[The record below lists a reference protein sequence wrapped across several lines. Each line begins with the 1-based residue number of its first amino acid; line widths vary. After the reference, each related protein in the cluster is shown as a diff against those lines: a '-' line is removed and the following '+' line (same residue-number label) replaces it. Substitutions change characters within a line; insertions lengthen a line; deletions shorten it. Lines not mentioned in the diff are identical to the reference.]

1 MEKKKQDLKKKEN
14 KEELENPRD
23 QFMVISKDDMRKRG
37 WEELDFIIVSGD
49 AYVDHP
55 SFGTA
60 IIARVLEDAGF
71 KVGIIAQPD
80 WRSTADFKKLGKP
93 KFGFLVTAGNMDSMV
108 NHYSVSKNHRSYDN
122 YSPGGESGQRPDR
135 ATIVYSNRLREAYG
149 EIPIIIGGIEASLRR
164 FAYYDYWDDSV
175 RRSLLFDSR
184 ADLLVYG
191 MGEKQILKIA
201 ENLEAGLEIKYINY
215 LPGTAF
221 IADELESLYDYE
233 LLPSYE
239 EVKSSKKQYAYAYK
253 IEYLEQD
260 PIRGQQLVQQHGNRY
275 LVQNPPVEPLSQ
287 EELDHIY
294 TLPYQR
300 DYHPAYE
307 RDGGVPAIKEVKF
320 SLVSSRGCFGA
331 CSFCA
336 ISFHQGKMMTA
347 RSKKSLVKEAKQIIA
362 MDDFKG
368 YIHDVGGPT
377 ANFRK
382 PSCSDQLSRGMCKGK
397 ECMFPDPCSKLEVDH
412 EEYFEILRELRKLPG
427 VKKVFVRS
435 GIRFDYLL
443 EDEGSRKYLKELAA
457 HHVSGQLKVAP
468 EHVSDKVL
476 GYMGKPGIEVFDKF
490 RKAFYQVNQ
499 EIGLEQ
505 YLIPYFISSHPG
517 SRLED
522 AVELAEYLR
531 DINHHPDQVQD
542 FYPTPGT
549 MATAMYYSGYNPR
562 TMEEV
567 YVAKSKEAKK
577 MQRALL
583 QYHKKE
589 NQQIVR
595 KALKMAGRKD
605 LIGYDKKSLVPP
617 TH

>member
-1 MEKKKQDLKKKEN
+1 MKKKSQNSKN
-14 KEELENPRD
+14 QEEQEIENPRD

-49 AYVDHP
+49 AYLDHP
-55 SFGTA
+55 SFGIA

-93 KFGFLVTAGNMDSMV
+93 KYGFLVSAGNMDSMV
-108 NHYSVSKNHRSYDN
+108 NHYSVSKNRRSYDN
-122 YSPGGESGQRPDR
+122 YSPGGESGHRPDR

-233 LLPSYE
+233 ILPSYE
-239 EVKSSKKQYAYAYK
+239 EVKNNKKQYAYAYK

-275 LVQNPPVEPLSQ
+275 LVQNPPVEPLNQ

-294 TLPYQR
+294 SLPYQR

-307 RDGGVPAIKEVKF
+307 RAGGVPAIKEVKF

-347 RSKKSLVKEAKQIIA
+347 RSKESLIEEAKKIIE

-382 PSCSDQLSRGMCKGK
+382 KSCSDQLSRGMCKGK
-397 ECMFPDPCSKLEVDH
+397 ECMFPAPCSKLEVEH
-412 EEYFEILRELRKLPG
+412 EDYFEILRELRKLPG

-443 EDEGSRKYLKELAA
+443 EDDQSRKYLKELAA

-476 GYMGKPGIEVFDKF
+476 SYMGKPGIEVFDKF
-490 RKAFYQVNQ
+490 RKAFYQVNE

-549 MATAMYYSGYNPR
+549 MATAMYYSGYDPR

-567 YVAKSKEAKK
+567 YVAKSAEAKK

-583 QYHKKE
+583 QYHKKQ
-589 NQQIVR
+589 NHQIVR

-605 LIGYDKKSLVPP
+605 LIGYDKNSLVPP

>member
-287 EELDHIY
+287 AELDHIY

-331 CSFCA
+331 CSFLC
-336 ISFHQGKMMTA
+336 
-347 RSKKSLVKEAKQIIA
+347 
-362 MDDFKG
+362 
-368 YIHDVGGPT
+368 YI
-377 ANFRK
+377 F
-382 PSCSDQLSRGMCKGK
+382 S
-397 ECMFPDPCSKLEVDH
+397 
-412 EEYFEILRELRKLPG
+412 
-427 VKKVFVRS
+427 S
-435 GIRFDYLL
+435 G
-443 EDEGSRKYLKELAA
+443 
-457 HHVSGQLKVAP
+457 
-468 EHVSDKVL
+468 
-476 GYMGKPGIEVFDKF
+476 
-490 RKAFYQVNQ
+490 
-499 EIGLEQ
+499 
-505 YLIPYFISSHPG
+505 
-517 SRLED
+517 
-522 AVELAEYLR
+522 
-531 DINHHPDQVQD
+531 
-542 FYPTPGT
+542 
-549 MATAMYYSGYNPR
+549 
-562 TMEEV
+562 
-567 YVAKSKEAKK
+567 
-577 MQRALL
+577 
-583 QYHKKE
+583 
-589 NQQIVR
+589 
-595 KALKMAGRKD
+595 
-605 LIGYDKKSLVPP
+605 
-617 TH
+617 